1 MKMMKKM
8 VDEADDM
15 LIDDL
20 VGKCESKMVGPLK
33 KEKVEIAM
41 DPEDGMES
49 KDHEMGESDGEETAE
64 NSLDPEDMQKL
75 LDFYEQLKG

>member
-1 MKMMKKM
+1 MKMIKKM

-41 DPEDGMES
+41 EPEES
-49 KDHEMGESDGEETAE
+49 EGEEMASE
-64 NSLDPEDMQKL
+64 EPSEGSSLDPEDMQKL

>member
-1 MKMMKKM
+1 MKMIKKM

-33 KEKVEIAM
+33 KEKVEVAM
-41 DPEDGMES
+41 TPEE
-49 KDHEMGESDGEETAE
+49 GEGEEMASE
-64 NSLDPEDMQKL
+64 ESSEGSLDPEDMQKL

>member
-1 MKMMKKM
+1 MKMFKKM

-33 KEKVEIAM
+33 KEKVEVSVE
-41 DPEDGMES
+41 PEES
-49 KDHEMGESDGEETAE
+49 EGEMVAEESSS
-64 NSLDPEDMQKL
+64 SLDPEDMQKL

>member
-1 MKMMKKM
+1 MRMIKKM

-33 KEKVEIAM
+33 KEKVEVAM
-41 DPEDGMES
+41 TPEE
-49 KDHEMGESDGEETAE
+49 GEGEEMTSE
-64 NSLDPEDMQKL
+64 ESSEGSLDPEDMQKL

>member
-1 MKMMKKM
+1 MKVFKKM

-33 KEKVEIAM
+33 KSKVEVEVE
-41 DPEDGMES
+41 PKEDGEMVAEES
-49 KDHEMGESDGEETAE
+49 SEG
-64 NSLDPEDMQKL
+64 SLAPEDMQKL